1 MAITAIKPPTL
12 QPITIGANDAG
23 TPKPLPT
30 MPNSTIAPTVSP
42 TMPTV
47 SPTTAS
53 PFPTMGMTSTPN
65 TNSYAGYQ
73 YNGSDPR
80 GMQSDGSSGNFGDWA
95 GGSPTGTNDPRTMQN
110 DGISGNFAEWARGG
124 GTSSN
129 ASPFAPMQPQTGITP
144 AAGTSST
151 APMPTAPSYQQPVSP
166 AIAPQAPSYAVNQ
179 NTNIGNVNGIDAVR
193 VNPTQLSGMQPFIDA
208 AYNQSV
214 SRLDPQFAEGDRA
227 FRQQMVNQGLQEGTE
242 AYDNARA
249 NFDRNRN
256 DAYASARNNA
266 MGQGLAAQGQAWNQG
281 AQQTGLAQGM
291 RQWND
296 QYRLNQDN
304 ADLGAYSTLTGL
316 DMAGYGLNQNAQQQ
330 QFNNTQSLLG
340 MIPGMSPNAV
350 DVNGIY
356 GLNQSAG
363 QFNAQQNANANNGMW
378 NAIGTAASAYFAC
391 SHDYKNTIEPID
403 VDIALNAMCKMPV
416 DMWKYKEGEDVDTH
430 LSTYAEEFHEYLGL
444 PARREISLIDM
455 MGAVH
460 ASIQALAARLDK
472 AGI

>member
-12 QPITIGANDAG
+12 QPITPGANDAG
-23 TPKPLPT
+23 NPLATPMVKP
-30 MPNSTIAPTVSP
+30 MP
-42 TMPTV
+42 TMPTTN
-47 SPTTAS
+47 PTMGATAS
-53 PFPTMGMTSTPN
+53 PFPTMGATSTSPAN
-65 TNSYAGYQ
+65 PYSGYQ
-73 YNGSDPR
+73 YNGADPR
-80 GMQSDGSSGNFGDWA
+80 GMQANGTSGDFGNWA
-95 GGSPTGTNDPRTMQN
+95 SGSPTGANDPRTMQN

-124 GTSSN
+124 GTSGN

-144 AAGTSST
+144 TGTSTTTST
-151 APMPTAPSYQQPVSP
+151 APMPTAPSYQQAPV
-166 AIAPQAPSYAVNQ
+166 AAVTPQAPSYAVNQ
-179 NTNIGNVNGIDAVR
+179 NTNVGSVNGIDSVR
-193 VNPTQLSGMQPFIDA
+193 VNPTELSGMQPFIDA
-208 AYNQSV
+208 AYNQSA
-214 SRLDPQFAEGDRA
+214 SRLDPQFAQADRA
-227 FRQQMVNQGLQEGTE
+227 FQQQMVNQGLQPGTQ
-242 AYDNARA
+242 AYDDARA

-256 DAYASARNNA
+256 DAYASARNAA
-266 MGQGLAAQGQAWNQG
+266 MGQGLAAQGQAFGQG

-296 QYRLNQDN
+296 QFRLNQDN

-316 DMAGYGLNQNAQQQ
+316 DMAGYGLNQQANQQ
-330 QFNNTQSLLG
+330 QFNNRQQMLG
-340 MIPGMSPNAV
+340 MIPGMSPNSV

-378 NAIGTAASAYFAC
+378 NAIGSAASAYFAC

-403 VDIALNAMCKMPV
+403 VDIALNAMCRMPV
-416 DMWKYKEGEDVDTH
+416 DMWKYKEGDDVDTH

-460 ASIQALAARLDK
+460 ASIQALAKRLDK
-472 AGI
+472 AGL